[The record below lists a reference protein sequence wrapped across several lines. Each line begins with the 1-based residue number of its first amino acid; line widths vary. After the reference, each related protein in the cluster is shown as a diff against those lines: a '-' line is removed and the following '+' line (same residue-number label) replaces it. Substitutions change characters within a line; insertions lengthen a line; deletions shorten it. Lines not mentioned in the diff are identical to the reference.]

1 MTNYARKALTFLLL
15 VIGATNL
22 CLAAFDDGADR
33 LLNACVGLAIGG
45 LGIAALIHDRRLP
58 AYAAVA
64 KLETQ
69 ICELA
74 EETKPASPALRSF
87 YDDMLT
93 QARFHLD
100 IAHAKL
106 GHHEW
111 RYAVHTANMGMQ
123 NIKNY
128 RDAAAATNADPRKL

>member
-1 MTNYARKALTFLLL
+1 MYKYVSSALTFLLL
-15 VIGATNL
+15 IIGATFL
-22 CLAAFDDGADR
+22 CSAAFEGGPDR
-33 LLNACVGLAIGG
+33 IYNAVAGLAVGG
-45 LGIAALIHDRRLP
+45 LGVAALIHDRRLP
-58 AYAAVA
+58 AYAAVK
-64 KLETQ
+64 KLSEQ
-69 ICELA
+69 IDELA
-74 EETKPASPALRSF
+74 AETKPASPALRGI

-100 IAHAKL
+100 VANAKL
-106 GHHEW
+106 RHREW